1 MSEAYF
7 ENFIGAIDTILICI
21 LKPTSQQSRDVSIC
35 EGKLKSH
42 QKYKYRFNIQSRE
55 GGEISNYLQ
64 LFTHF
69 TIPQKYLYT

>member
-55 GGEISNYLQ
+55 GGADMRLAE
-64 LFTHF
+64 TDRGRKR
-69 TIPQKYLYT
+69 P